1 LIFFFNYYYFCRK
14 ISITFIPFKS
24 FYSKTFSYDL
34 SNVKWLLFVLILN
47 LNLEKKTRTK
57 NHKFCTKF
65 FIFTFEL
72 ETDII
77 INNLFLYFSNKSK
90 TSPLF
95 IMSLSKKKFLLSL
108 KIIQGMK
115 RKKNKFI
122 LQPFEILS

>member
-1 LIFFFNYYYFCRK
+1 M
-14 ISITFIPFKS
+14 
-24 FYSKTFSYDL
+24 
-34 SNVKWLLFVLILN
+34 LILN